1 MTNHSI
7 IDEAFQNLRE
17 PLAGYILQQLMSI
30 PEYKINDMWWQDGV
44 VRVLSDFNERDA
56 EKLSYS
62 TEFAAR
68 QDSLDINACLN
79 LIDLHWT
86 NLFKYRL
93 PANARSWCKEIKN
106 ARVTWAHFTGTDF
119 TDKETERALDT
130 MSLLA
135 DKIGTSG
142 ETTEALQKLIRTLR
156 YGSEQGSR
164 AAVNVATETSKKSSG
179 VMQKVPVAGLPS
191 WRDVMEPHPDV
202 AQGRYKKAEFAAD
215 LAQVA
220 RGEGAYEYRDPIEFF
235 SRTYVTEGIKGLLV
249 QALRRVSGKDGEPVI
264 QLKTAFG
271 GGKTHS
277 MLALYHTLRGKAP
290 VAKVSSLK
298 AVLDAADVKMPPV
311 CRVAVLVGTALDP
324 SKSRRE
330 PQLPGVTINTLWGEM
345 AAQLAVD
352 SGVPKVYEIIKEA
365 DKKGVAPG
373 SKALID
379 LFNSCGPCVILIDEL
394 VAYAKK
400 LWHKD
405 GLPAGSFD
413 NLITFI
419 QELTEAARASDN
431 SLVVAS
437 IPESEIEV
445 GEGGGKEALA
455 AIEHT
460 FGRMESIWKPVAAN
474 EGFEIVRR
482 RLFQNCK
489 DEAKRNQ
496 VCMAFSQMYQDNASD
511 FPTEAKEV
519 DYLNRLQSCY
529 PIHPEV
535 FDRLYEDWATIEHF
549 QKTRGVLRLMAA
561 VIHDLW
567 MNQDAGLM
575 IMPGSMTLDVPAV
588 RDELTRHVGD
598 NWNSIVDHEVDGKD
612 SIPYQ
617 KDQNTPRFGHL
628 MACRRVARTIMLGSA
643 PSERQ
648 QSVRGLEAS
657 RIRLGTI
664 QPGEN
669 IATFNDALN
678 TLQASLT
685 YLYTNPS
692 AERFWY
698 DTRPTLRK
706 TAEDRASQQ
715 SMENVEMEIE
725 RRLRNIRKERPFS
738 RLHINPASSADVSD
752 DQDVGLVILPISA
765 TYKANAPTDHAIQ
778 TALDILN
785 NRGQSPRIYR
795 NMLAFIAPD
804 QNAMIGL
811 KDASRQFLAWKSI
824 KEDSEDLNLDAAQ
837 NRETQNMLERCDRTI
852 EDRIR
857 ETYCWLLVPYIDLDV
872 SKSDIVWETISIRGG
887 TDTIVTKAARKMEQN
902 EQLIGKWAP
911 ALLLMELDKLLWG
924 EADYKNIG
932 DLWKQLCTY
941 CYLPRLVN
949 YDVLADAVQSG
960 VNSDEYFA
968 YADSVSDGKFIG
980 LKYNRFIPF
989 VDKSGYIVK
998 QVAALKQI
1006 AAQTPPV
1013 TPPQPPVDPVNP
1025 PVNPVD
1031 PVYPPVDPVNPP
1043 VVPPVLH
1050 EPTNKHFYMSADI
1063 DTIRVTRDVS
1073 RLMDEVINHLMQ
1085 VDGANVRIKL
1095 EVEADMPNGTP
1106 VPTVRTVTE
1115 NCRTLHVADYQF
1127 DD

>member
-1 MTNHSI
+1 MKNRDKVQKALEILRDKMAPWICQNIREKIPDYRLNDTLWWE
-7 IDEAFQNLRE
+7 EAVVPFATSFPHDQEALSRLTALEQRTDALDIQACCNVLEKNWNNLFSH
-17 PLAGYILQQLMSI
+17 LMS
-30 PEYKINDMWWQDGV
+30 K
-44 VRVLSDFNERDA
+44 
-56 EKLSYS
+56 K
-62 TEFAAR
+62 
-68 QDSLDINACLN
+68 
-79 LIDLHWT
+79 
-86 NLFKYRL
+86 
-93 PANARSWCKEIKN
+93 ARSWNKLVQD
-106 ARVTWAHFTGTDF
+106 ARNDISHIGGNDLS
-119 TDKETERALDT
+119 DSETASALDNI
-130 MSLLA
+130 SLLA
-135 DKIGTSG
+135 GQMDK
-142 ETTEALQKLIRTLR
+142 EAEAQIQALYRVHL
-156 YGSEQGSR
+156 YGSEQGSMQ
-164 AAVNVATETSKKSSG
+164 AVNAATEASKKTSG
-179 VMQKVPVAGLPS
+179 VMQKTPVAGLPS

-202 AQGRYKKAEFAAD
+202 AQGRYKKAEFAVQ
-215 LAQVA
+215 LEQIA
-220 RGEGAYEYRDPIEFF
+220 RGEGAYEYRDPVEFF

-249 QALRRVSGKDGEPVI
+249 QALRRVSGQDGEPVI

-277 MLALYHTLRGKAP
+277 MLALYHMLRGKAP
-290 VAKVSSLK
+290 IVKLPGLK
-298 AVLDAADVKMPPV
+298 AVLDEAGVKAPTI

-352 SGVPKVYEIIKEA
+352 SGVPKIYDYIKEA

-379 LFNSCGPCVILIDEL
+379 MFNSCGPCVILIDEL

-400 LWHKD
+400 LWHKE

-419 QELTEAARASDN
+419 QELTEAARASEN

-437 IPESEIEV
+437 IPESEIEI
-445 GEGGGKEALA
+445 GEGGGKEALT

-489 DEAKRNQ
+489 DETKRNQ
-496 VCMAFSQMYQDNASD
+496 VCLAFSQMYQDNASD

-519 DYLNRLQSCY
+519 DYLSRLQSCY

-598 NWNSIVDHEVDGKD
+598 NWNAIVDHEVDGKD

-715 SMENVEMEIE
+715 SKENVEMEIE

-765 TYKANAPTDHAIQ
+765 TYKTNVDTDRAIQ
-778 TALDILN
+778 AALDILN

-804 QNAMIGL
+804 QNAMIAL
-811 KDASRQFLAWKSI
+811 KDGARQFLAWKSI

-887 TDTIVTKAARKMEQN
+887 TDTIVAKAARKMEQN

-924 EADYKNIG
+924 DYDYKNIG

-949 YDVLADAVQSG
+949 FDVLSDAVQAG

-968 YADSVSDGKFIG
+968 YADSIADGRFVG
-980 LKYNRFIPF
+980 LKYNRLIPF
-989 VDKSGYIVK
+989 VDRSGYIVK
-998 QVAALKQI
+998 QMAALKQI
-1006 AAQTPPV
+1006 AAQPPV
-1013 TPPQPPVDPVNP
+1013 IPPQPFGNSPVSPDNLPVP
-1025 PVNPVD
+1025 PVNPD
-1031 PVYPPVDPVNPP
+1031 DSNPVTPINPQPV
-1043 VVPPVLH
+1043 
-1050 EPTNKHFYMSADI
+1050 NKHFYMTADI
-1063 DTIRVTRDVS
+1063 NTIRVNKDVS
-1073 RLMDEVINHLMQ
+1073 RLMDEVINHLMH
-1085 VDGANVRIKL
+1085 VDGANVRIRL

-1115 NCRTLHVADYQF
+1115 NCRTLHIVNFGF
-1127 DD
+1127 DE

>member
-7 IDEAFQNLRE
+7 IDEAFQILRE
-17 PLAGYILQQLMSI
+17 PLAGYILQQLQTI
-30 PEYKINDMWWQDGV
+30 PDYKINDMWWQDGV
-44 VRVLSDFNERDA
+44 VRVLSEFNARDA

-62 TEFAAR
+62 SDFADR
-68 QDSLDINACLN
+68 QDSLDINFCLN
-79 LIDLHWT
+79 LIDLHWS

-135 DKIGTSG
+135 DKIDTSG
-142 ETTEALQKLIRTLR
+142 ETTEGLQRLIRTLR
-156 YGSEQGSR
+156 YGSAQGS
-164 AAVNVATETSKKSSG
+164 ASAVNVAADPAKKGSG
-179 VMQKVPVAGLPS
+179 VMQKTPVAGLPS
-191 WRDVMEPHPDV
+191 WRTVMEPHPDV

-249 QALRRVSGKDGEPVI
+249 QALRRVSGSDGEPVI

-298 AVLDAADVKMPPV
+298 EVLSEAGVTMPPI

-352 SGVPKVYEIIKEA
+352 SGVPKVYDFIKEA

-400 LWHKD
+400 LWRKD
-405 GLPAGSFD
+405 NLPAGSFD

-419 QELTEAARASDN
+419 QELTEAARASEN

-482 RLFQNCK
+482 RLFQSCK
-489 DEAKRNQ
+489 DEGKRDQ
-496 VCMAFSQMYQDNASD
+496 VCMAFSQMYQDNAAD

-519 DYLNRLQSCY
+519 DYLARMQSCY

-617 KDQNTPRFGHL
+617 KDQGIPRFGQL

-643 PSERQ
+643 PSERK

-657 RIRLGTI
+657 RVRLGTI

-678 TLQASLT
+678 TLQTSLT

-715 SMENVEMEIE
+715 SKENVEMEIE
-725 RRLRNIRKERPFS
+725 RRLREIRKERPFA

-752 DQDVGLVILPISA
+752 DQDVGLVVLPISA
-765 TYKANAPTDHAIQ
+765 TYKTNIPTDHAIAAA
-778 TALDILN
+778 TDILN

-804 QNAMIGL
+804 QTAMTGL
-811 KDASRQFLAWKSI
+811 KEAARQFLAWKSI
-824 KEDSEDLNLDAAQ
+824 KDDTVDLNLDKAQ
-837 NRETQNMLERCDRTI
+837 ERETQNMLERCERTI
-852 EDRIR
+852 EDRVR

-887 TDTIVTKAARKMEQN
+887 TDTIVSKAARKMEQN
-902 EQLIGKWAP
+902 EQLISKWAP

-924 EADYKNIG
+924 DGNHKNVG
-932 DLWKQLCTY
+932 ELWKQLCTY
-941 CYLPRLVN
+941 CYLPRLTSI
-949 YDVLADAVQSG
+949 DVLKEAIQAG
-960 VNSDEYFA
+960 VNSEEFFA
-968 YADSVSDGKFIG
+968 YADAFDGTRYLG
-980 LKYNRFIPF
+980 LKINQYIGF
-989 VDKSGYIVK
+989 VDNSGLIVK
-998 QVAALKQI
+998 LLPALKQK
-1006 AAQTPPV
+1006 ASEVEPTPPRPDPIPPKP
-1013 TPPQPPVDPVNP
+1013 TPDPNPGPGPIDPQPPK
-1025 PVNPVD
+1025 
-1031 PVYPPVDPVNPP
+1031 P
-1043 VVPPVLH
+1043 VVP
-1050 EPTNKHFYMSADI
+1050 TNTHFGMTTTLDN
-1063 DTIRVTRDVS
+1063 TRVIKS
-1073 RLMDEVINHLMQ
+1073 LGSLMDEVINHLMQ
-1085 VDGANVRIKL
+1085 VNGAK
-1095 EVEADMPNGTP
+1095 VEIRLLVDATMPDGTP

-1115 NCRTLHVADYQF
+1115 NCRTLHVEDFGF
-1127 DD
+1127 DN